1 MKKKYAIYLL
11 LVLSLIFISGNV
23 NASDAGTLFWV
34 NKIDPTLSGWWS
46 NLVATVNN
54 IAGYIIWLF
63 YFIAVILWI
72 YWWFL
77 ILVSWWD
84 EDKVKKWKNIIIYVV
99 FWLIV
104 IFLASQL
111 VNWVIGIMTNNA
123 IVWN

>member
-1 MKKKYAIYLL
+1 MGKKYTIYLL
-11 LVLSLIFISGNV
+11 LLISLIFMSGNV
-23 NASDAGTLFWV
+23 NASDASTLFWV
-34 NKIDPTLSGWWS
+34 NKIDPSLSWWWS

-54 IAGYIIWLF
+54 IAWYLIWLF
-63 YFIAVILWI
+63 YFIAVLLWI

-84 EDKVKKWKNIIIYVV
+84 EEKFKKWKNIIIYVV

-111 VNWVIGIMTNNA
+111 VNWVIKIMTDTT
-123 IVWN
+123 IVWS

>member
-1 MKKKYAIYLL
+1 MGKKYTIYLL
-11 LVLSLIFISGNV
+11 LLISLIFISGNV

-34 NKIDPTLSGWWS
+34 DKIDSSLSWWWS
-46 NLVATVNN
+46 DLIATVNN
-54 IAGYIIWLF
+54 IAWYIIWLF
-63 YFIAVILWI
+63 YFIAILLWI

-84 EDKVKKWKNIIIYVV
+84 EEKFKKWKNIIIYVV

-111 VNWVIGIMTNNA
+111 VNWVISIMTDTT
-123 IVWN
+123 IVWS

>member
-1 MKKKYAIYLL
+1 MRKKYAIYLL
-11 LVLSLIFISGNV
+11 LILSLIFISDNV
-23 NASDAGTLFWV
+23 SASDAGTLFWV
-34 NKIDPTLSGWWS
+34 NKIDSSLSGWWS

-84 EDKVKKWKNIIIYVV
+84 EEKVKKWKNIIIYVV
-99 FWLIV
+99 LWLIV